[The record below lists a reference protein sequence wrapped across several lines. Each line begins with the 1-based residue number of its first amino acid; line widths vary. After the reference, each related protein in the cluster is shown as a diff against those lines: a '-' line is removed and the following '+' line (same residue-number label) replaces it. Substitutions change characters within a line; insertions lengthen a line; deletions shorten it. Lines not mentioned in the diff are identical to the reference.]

1 MRVVSVISFK
11 GGTAKTTTSGVLA
24 VGLAER
30 GHKVLLV
37 DANQQGDLTDTFG
50 GSASVGGVIDLLTGT
65 PVEKLIQATNTLRVS
80 LIAGSQGVARAGEL
94 IEEKG
99 TARAEILSRALRPV
113 RREYRYCVIDSPGAF
128 DITFLNALAVSDDV
142 IITALPEYYSVK
154 NVGEL
159 IRNIRFVKE
168 TLNHKI
174 NVAGILLTRYQGR
187 KNLTKDTE
195 SALREAESVLGTRV
209 FQTHIRENS
218 KVGEAPARR
227 QTILTYDARSNGAID
242 YRNFIDEYLQGVNK

>member
-1 MRVVSVISFK
+1 MRCISVVSMK
-11 GGTAKTTTSGVLA
+11 GGTSKSTTAGVLSVA
-24 VGLAER
+24 LAER
-30 GHKVLLV
+30 GHKVLLI
-37 DANQQGDLTDTFG
+37 DANQQGDITDTFG
-50 GSASVGGVIDLLTGT
+50 GTDKVGGVIDLLTGT
-65 PVEKLIQATNTLRVS
+65 PVQKLIQDTNTLRVS
-80 LIAGSQGVARAGEL
+80 LIAGTQGVAKAGEL
-94 IEEKG
+94 IKAKG
-99 TARAEILSRALRPV
+99 KARAEILLNALRPV
-113 RREYRYCVIDSPGAF
+113 RREYRYCVIDAPGAF
-128 DITFLNALAVSDDV
+128 DITFLNVLTVSDDA

-168 TLNHKI
+168 NLNPKL

-195 SALREAESVLGTRV
+195 LALREAETSLGTRV
-209 FQTHIRENS
+209 FNTHIRENS

-242 YRNFIDEYLQGVNK
+242 YRQFVEEYLQGVGR